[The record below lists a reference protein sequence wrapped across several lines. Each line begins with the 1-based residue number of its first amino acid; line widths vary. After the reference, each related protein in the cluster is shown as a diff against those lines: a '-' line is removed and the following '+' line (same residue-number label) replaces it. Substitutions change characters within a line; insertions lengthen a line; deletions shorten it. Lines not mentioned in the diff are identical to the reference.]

1 MKEQIDIAAANYREK
16 MNGVLKTQALEMQ
29 RLSCIIVNNNTI
41 INKQAQ
47 IIKKLLGSEAT
58 LRGSRLDRSSYD
70 IRDNQK
76 TPSKSPN
83 KISLT
88 QKKIVNR
95 PRQGSSPL
103 KDPQNEI

>member
-1 MKEQIDIAAANYREK
+1 
-16 MNGVLKTQALEMQ
+16 MNGVLKNQAQEIQ

-47 IIKKLLGSEAT
+47 IINKMLGSQT
-58 LRGSRLDRSSYD
+58 SLRISRLDRSNND
-70 IRDNQK
+70 IRDNPK

-88 QKKIVNR
+88 QKKVVNR
-95 PRQGSSPL
+95 PRQTSPI
-103 KDPQNEI
+103 KDQQIDL

>member
-1 MKEQIDIAAANYREK
+1 
-16 MNGVLKTQALEMQ
+16 MNGVLKNQAQEIQ

-47 IIKKLLGSEAT
+47 IIKKILGSQNS
-58 LRGSRLDRSSYD
+58 LRISRLDRSNHD
-70 IRDNQK
+70 IRDNPK

-88 QKKIVNR
+88 QKKVVNR
-95 PRQGSSPL
+95 PRQTSPI
-103 KDPQNEI
+103 KDQQIDL

>member
-1 MKEQIDIAAANYREK
+1 
-16 MNGVLKTQALEMQ
+16 MNGILKSQAQEIQ

-47 IIKKLLGSEAT
+47 IIKKILGSET
-58 LRGSRLDRSSYD
+58 SLRISRLDRSSHD
-70 IRDNQK
+70 IRDNPK

-88 QKKIVNR
+88 QKKISNR
-95 PRQGSSPL
+95 PRQNSSPI
-103 KDPQNEI
+103 KDPQAEI